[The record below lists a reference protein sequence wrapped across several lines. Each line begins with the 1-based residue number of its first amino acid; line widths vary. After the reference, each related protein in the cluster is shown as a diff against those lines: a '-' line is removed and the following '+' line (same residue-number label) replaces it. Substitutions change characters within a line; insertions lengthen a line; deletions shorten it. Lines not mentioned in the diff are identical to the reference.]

1 VAEAQIPAIAEQA
14 KGSKVL
20 GLVKRRSESLTLS
33 LPILGGI
40 EDDSSESDGTEGKHT
55 KSCTLPR
62 PRDSRRHAQQKVKA
76 MQFERERE
84 QENIKKDSF
93 LAFPFQCPF
102 RYCLFTVGR
111 TDSSLQ
117 PPSFTLRLL

>member
-62 PRDSRRHAQQKVKA
+62 PRDSRRHPQQKVKA
-76 MQFERERE
+76 MQFERERARKY
-84 QENIKKDSF
+84 QERFLFSF
-93 LAFPFQCPF
+93 SIPMSFSILLV
-102 RYCLFTVGR
+102 YCR
-111 TDSSLQ
+111 
-117 PPSFTLRLL
+117 